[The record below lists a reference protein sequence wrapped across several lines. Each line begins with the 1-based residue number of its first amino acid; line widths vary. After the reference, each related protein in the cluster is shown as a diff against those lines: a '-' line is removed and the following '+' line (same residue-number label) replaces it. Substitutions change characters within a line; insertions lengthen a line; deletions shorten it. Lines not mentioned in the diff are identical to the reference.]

1 MNLCNNTANA
11 TIGRSAITWAEA
23 ESNALHNFTGTSYLR
38 PDTGGAL
45 IPWIHT
51 VVVTIIH
58 LPVVIIRVVRWEIVQ
73 FWCLV
78 FTFIT
83 TVVYP
88 QAAPSTQFDPAKVLV
103 WTPVILFI
111 DAGSMLQVLFLII
124 EAKKAVAGNQIVI
137 VEVQESSH
145 RPQERRCDG
154 QNIPASQ
161 YLSNVLARFQARR
174 FRTSGSKDR
183 PITLRNRAGSINMGT
198 KSQRALW
205 CYRDPTV
212 YTATIAILLF
222 VAVFVLQLIGLVNAS
237 RAVKASSTPP
247 RVQWSS
253 PLFQPFG
260 KAVID
265 GNCNV
270 YDVNQSVSKDIGRI
284 KIPGVWQQQ
293 WLKGTVI
300 GTSIELVLGALDL
313 LILSLVN
320 GTAEW
325 RGIKMKRRWGT
336 IFSGLIVLIITLFYR
351 VIYALELPPTMTQRV
366 TVVMHSQAPTS
377 YMANLTNVGLRGTIF
392 GWNDGFFNH
401 WQATYFGYWH
411 SESP

>member
-1 MNLCNNTANA
+1 MHPALCFCH
-11 TIGRSAITWAEA
+11 E
-23 ESNALHNFTGTSYLR
+23 
-38 PDTGGAL
+38 
-45 IPWIHT
+45 WIHT
-51 VVVTIIH
+51 VVVIIIH
-58 LPVVIIRVVRWEIVQ
+58 LPVVIIRVLRWEMVQ

-78 FTFIT
+78 FTFF
-83 TVVYP
+83 TVVVYT
-88 QAAPSTQFDPAKVLV
+88 QAALSTQFDPAKVLV

-111 DAGSMLQVLFLII
+111 DAGSMLQVFFLII

-137 VEVQESSH
+137 VEVQESSQ
-145 RPQERRCDG
+145 RPQERQCDG

-161 YLSNVLARFQARR
+161 YASNVLARFQARR
-174 FRTSGSKDR
+174 FCTSGSKDR
-183 PITLRNRAGSINMGT
+183 PITLRNRAGSIDMGT
-198 KSQRALW
+198 KSHRSFW

-222 VAVFVLQLIGLVNAS
+222 VAVFVLQLVGLVNAP
-237 RAVKASSTPP
+237 RAAKASSTPP
-247 RVQWSS
+247 RVQWCS

-270 YDVNQSVSKDIGRI
+270 YDVNQSLSKDIGC
-284 KIPGVWQQQ
+284 IPISGVWQQQ

-300 GTSIELVLGALDL
+300 GTSIELILEALDL

-320 GTAEW
+320 GTAKW
-325 RGIKMKRRWGT
+325 RGIKMKRPWGT
-336 IFSGLIVLIITLFYR
+336 IFSGLIVLITLFYG

-366 TVVMHSQAPTS
+366 AVVMHSQAPTS

-392 GWNDGFFNH
+392 GWNDGRETGILIVH
-401 WQATYFGYWH
+401 
-411 SESP
+411 ELR